1 MSIQEKRRA
10 PRYRVNCP
18 VAFAVEDAA
27 GTGTLFNLSEQGCA
41 IESSTPVP
49 DEGYASLSIT
59 LPDQAEPVV
68 VELARVRWVTRTEFG
83 LEFRILSR
91 AARRRLQRFLLIDQV
106 A

>member
-1 MSIQEKRRA
+1 MAMQEERCI

-18 VAFAVEDAA
+18 AAFVVEGAA
-27 GTGTLFNLSEQGCA
+27 GTGKVFNLSEKGCG

-49 DEGYASLSIT
+49 DEGCASLSIT

-68 VELARVRWVTRTEFG
+68 VELACVRWVTRAEFG

-91 AARRRLQRFLLIDQV
+91 PARRRLQRFLLIEQV